1 MHAEKKCM
9 KSFQQKCENSFSS
22 LQVFKKL
29 SIIMIHLTI
38 FPSKMIVVKKGQV
51 IALLGKRC
59 QDYDWVQGTSLPV
72 PYSDMDVQVSKGGI
86 KN

>member
-1 MHAEKKCM
+1 
-9 KSFQQKCENSFSS
+9 
-22 LQVFKKL
+22 
-29 SIIMIHLTI
+29 MIHLTI
-38 FPSKMIVVKKGQV
+38 FTSKMIVVKKGQV